1 VTAPPDRSPSVL
13 YLCHTF
19 PWVTQTFTIRE
30 VSLLRANDLDVG
42 VLAFH
47 RPERLMD
54 DQARAMLAITRTVP
68 PLLSLAFIRP
78 VLRTL
83 TRRPMTLAKLIAVG
97 FCSSYLV
104 RTTLTERV
112 RGVLDVLRGAY
123 AAEAFPAVRHFHAEF
138 ADNAATAAMAAA
150 ELTGKTFSFKSHS
163 SYNPQALSRKA
174 DRATFIALEN
184 EFDGEFFF
192 GAVKPPTKLFLNRSG
207 TMRDGSASERDE
219 ASYLRVLSVGTLQ
232 EKKGQLVLIEA
243 LDQLGRRGVPFRCTI
258 VGSGPLE
265 SEIRTE
271 IAARE
276 LGTLVTLEAYRP
288 HDEVLELYAEHD
300 VFVLPCVVAT
310 NHDRDGLP
318 NVLVEAVASGCVV
331 VSCPVSGIPELIE
344 DGHSG
349 LLVAE
354 HDASALATAL
364 ERLATDTALRA
375 RLRRGGEE
383 IISKRFDLE
392 HNVAELARRFREV
405 TAEPG

>member
-1 VTAPPDRSPSVL
+1 VTAPNRSPSIL

-30 VSLLRANDLDVG
+30 VSLLRANELDVG

-54 DQARAMLAITRTVP
+54 EQARAMLPITRAVP
-68 PLLSLAFIRP
+68 PVLSLAFIRP

-83 TRRPMTLAKLIAVG
+83 ARRPVTSAKLIAVG
-97 FCSSYLV
+97 FGSSYLV
-104 RTTLTERV
+104 RTTLTDRV
-112 RGVLDVLRGAY
+112 RGVFDVLRGAY
-123 AAEAFPAVRHFHAEF
+123 AAHAFPAVRHFHAEF

-150 ELTGKTFSFKSHS
+150 ELSGKTFSFKSHS
-163 SYNPQALSRKA
+163 SYNPQALARKA
-174 DRATFIALEN
+174 DRAAFIALEN

-192 GAVKPPTKLFLNRSG
+192 GTVKPRTKLFLNRSG
-207 TMRDGSASERDE
+207 TVHRAGASPPAE
-219 ASYLRVLSVGTLQ
+219 APYFRILSIGTLQ
-232 EKKGQLVLIEA
+232 EKKGQRVLIRA
-243 LDQLGRRGVPFRCTI
+243 LDELRQRGVPFRCTI

-265 SEIRTE
+265 SEIRRE

-276 LGTLVTLEAYRP
+276 LGNLVTLQTYRP
-288 HDEVLELYAEHD
+288 HDEVLGLYAEHD

-318 NVLVEAVASGCVV
+318 NVLIEAVACGCVV

-344 DGHSG
+344 DGRSG

-354 HDASALATAL
+354 HDASALAAAL
-364 ERLATDTALRA
+364 ERLATDKALRA
-375 RLRRGGEE
+375 RLRRGGDE
-383 IISKRFDLE
+383 IVSTRFDLE
-392 HNVAELARRFREV
+392 RNVAELARRFREV
-405 TAEPG
+405 SVEPG